1 MGEGRRKGRRGPSTN
16 RSRKSNS
23 NSKSKGKRRGSN
35 PSPSSSVK
43 GALFVEGGL
52 LSDWN
57 STPTT
62 KTQGKKPGVN
72 KESGSKSRSFDR
84 TIAACTSKNA
94 PRKSSENHFG
104 YRYPSVDLQ
113 GGLHPGSH
121 VERNDKNNNFD
132 ESRPFVLVDSK
143 EAQIFAYV
151 DKTPS
156 SRPND
161 VEITYDYGSNLILGD
176 SSHRGL
182 GFSDKLEGTP
192 SGVEASAEQM
202 KEQEESC
209 FDSSSSEKEMNTEE
223 RSNHELG
230 VNVTEDLPAITVSP
244 KKNSGFVSI
253 GGMKLYTQDIS
264 DEESDDDGDEDE
276 EEEMVDGESSESSGQ
291 GGTSGSS
298 ESDDSEDMSDSD
310 LDVDDQVAEDY
321 IEGIGGS
328 HNIVKAKWLVEQ
340 EFDESDDDTSSSTDY
355 DDTLEKLGGV
365 TLQEASR
372 EYGMKKAHPRQ
383 KYKVSTVDSWSL
395 AMDDLTLVKDP
406 RAVHPKKKHVAR
418 FPQSWPSEAYR
429 SKTSRRFPGEKKK
442 HRKESIAKKRRER
455 MLHRGVDL
463 EEINLKLEQVV
474 LEEKDIYSFQPMH
487 SKDCSQVRRLA
498 GIYRLRSGI
507 QGSGKKSFVTVTRTP
522 HTCMPSSGDRL
533 RLEKLLGAGME
544 DADFAVAE
552 SSNIKSDSADKKRS
566 KKFVKG
572 SGLSPSGLESAPRKT
587 SKISTSRRGSG
598 RVNEFKKTGKKD
610 SYANQP
616 VSFVSSGVMQETV
629 KIMTVDSVEMDSGCK
644 NDNSAG
650 PADIGAF
657 EVHTKGFGSKMMA
670 KMGFVEGGGLG
681 IEGQGIA
688 QPIEVIKRPKS
699 LGLGVEFSDAAD
711 NGTRSNPVRNKSQTI
726 GAFEKHTKRT
736 RSDPG
741 QKIGAFEKH
750 TKGFGSKMM
759 AKMGFVEGMGLGK
772 DSQGR
777 ANPLVAV
784 RLPKSRGLG
793 AEG

>member
-1 MGEGRRKGRRGPSTN
+1 MPSSLAEIELPYFTTEIT
-16 RSRKSNS
+16 
-23 NSKSKGKRRGSN
+23 
-35 PSPSSSVK
+35 SPSSPFALSLAKHLQSIGAKMYGAFWYSHYLEQKQTFGSEATKLLNYVECFPDGYKK
-43 GALFVEGGL
+43 GTKILKACADAGIEGFPTWVINEQVLSGEQE
-52 LSDWN
+52 LSDLAQA
-57 STPTT
+57 S
-62 KTQGKKPGVN
+62 GKKPGVN

-429 SKTSRRFPGEKKK
+429 SKTSRRFPGIRYGDWQEFIACEVAFKVLA
-442 HRKESIAKKRRER
+442 RK
-455 MLHRGVDL
+455 
-463 EEINLKLEQVV
+463 
-474 LEEKDIYSFQPMH
+474 
-487 SKDCSQVRRLA
+487 
-498 GIYRLRSGI
+498 
-507 QGSGKKSFVTVTRTP
+507 VTRTP